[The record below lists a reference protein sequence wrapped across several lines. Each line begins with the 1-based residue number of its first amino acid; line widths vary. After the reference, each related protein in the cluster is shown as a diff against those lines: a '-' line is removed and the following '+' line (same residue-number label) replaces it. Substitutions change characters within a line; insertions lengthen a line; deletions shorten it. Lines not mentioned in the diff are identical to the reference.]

1 MVVSLQM
8 SLHYQVTWTLF
19 SSKVKLNLVR
29 HVVYVF
35 VRLVVVN
42 HNVAEWT
49 SHIEY
54 SGAKKVVPGRI
65 YSMSIHPRSDK
76 LMVLLSLLLLPRWLQ
91 ETKMVI
97 WVFGVYL

>member
-19 SSKVKLNLVR
+19 SSKVELNLVH

-35 VRLVVVN
+35 VELVVVN

-76 LMVLLSLLLLPRWLQ
+76 LMVLLSL
-91 ETKMVI
+91 
-97 WVFGVYL
+97 